1 MISRYSKS
9 LILNPGNNE
18 EQLIQVLLVMY
29 SSISTLF
36 LKKGK

>member
-1 MISRYSKS
+1 MISQYSKS

-36 LKKGK
+36 